1 MKVKDKK
8 QLILSSVA
16 GILIIT
22 GYFNFQNVEKNN
34 NLARLNEENIGDVQ
48 LVNSDSIV
56 MENKIENIV
65 QTNSNNIVNEIKKDN
80 EKKDKENSDVKDL
93 ENEKNTNDYFV
104 KTRLERD
111 EMYSRMLES
120 YSDIVNNNQISSEQK
135 AIAIQE
141 ISNINN
147 YKNGIMISENLI
159 KNKGFEDVAIL
170 INNKTVSVIIKKEM
184 LFDNDIVKIKNI
196 IETKLGFSAENISIS
211 NM

>member
-34 NLARLNEENIGDVQ
+34 SLAKINEENIGDVQ
-48 LVNSDSIV
+48 LVNSESLI
-56 MENKIENIV
+56 MENKIENII
-65 QTNSNNIVNEIKKDN
+65 QTNSNNVVNEIKKD
-80 EKKDKENSDVKDL
+80 EDKKYDVEKENNKNM
-93 ENEKNTNDYFV
+93 ENNTNDYFV

-120 YSDIVNNNQISSEQK
+120 YSSIVNNNQISSEQK

-159 KNKGFEDVAIL
+159 KNKGFEDVVIL
-170 INNKTVSVIIKKEM
+170 INNKTVSVIVKKEM
-184 LFDNDIVKIKNI
+184 LFDTDIVKIKNI
-196 IETKLGFSAENISIS
+196 IETKLGFNTENISIS

>member
-34 NLARLNEENIGDVQ
+34 SLAKVNEENIGDVQ
-48 LVNSDSIV
+48 LVNSESLI
-56 MENKIENIV
+56 MENKIENII
-65 QTNSNNIVNEIKKDN
+65 QTNSNNVVNEIKKD
-80 EKKDKENSDVKDL
+80 EDKKSDVEKENNKNM
-93 ENEKNTNDYFV
+93 ENNTNDYFV

-120 YSDIVNNNQISSEQK
+120 YSSIVNNNQISSEQK

-159 KNKGFEDVAIL
+159 KNKGFEDVVIL
-170 INNKTVSVIIKKEM
+170 INNKTVSVIVKKEM
-184 LFDNDIVKIKNI
+184 LFDTDIVKIKNI
-196 IETKLGFSAENISIS
+196 IETKLGFSTENISIS

>member
-34 NLARLNEENIGDVQ
+34 NLAKINEENIGDVQ
-48 LVNSDSIV
+48 LVNSEALI
-56 MENKIENIV
+56 MENKIENII
-65 QTNSNNIVNEIKKDN
+65 QTNSNTIINEVKKD
-80 EKKDKENSDVKDL
+80 EDKKIDKEK
-93 ENEKNTNDYFV
+93 ENNKEMENNTNDYFV

-120 YSDIVNNNQISSEQK
+120 YSSIVNNNQISSEQK

-159 KNKGFEDVAIL
+159 KNKGFEDVVIL
-170 INNKTVSVIIKKEM
+170 INNKTVSVIVKKEM
-184 LFDNDIVKIKNI
+184 LFDTDIVKIKNI
-196 IETKLGFSAENISIS
+196 IETKLGFNAENISIS

>member
-34 NLARLNEENIGDVQ
+34 SLAKINEENIGDVQ
-48 LVNSDSIV
+48 LVNSESLI
-56 MENKIENIV
+56 MENKIENII
-65 QTNSNNIVNEIKKDN
+65 QTNSNNVVNEIKKD
-80 EKKDKENSDVKDL
+80 EDKKSDVEKENNKNM
-93 ENEKNTNDYFV
+93 ENNTNDYFV

-120 YSDIVNNNQISSEQK
+120 YSSIVNNNQISSEQK

-147 YKNGIMISENLI
+147 YK
-159 KNKGFEDVAIL
+159 K
-170 INNKTVSVIIKKEM
+170 
-184 LFDNDIVKIKNI
+184 
-196 IETKLGFSAENISIS
+196 
-211 NM
+211 

>member
-34 NLARLNEENIGDVQ
+34 SLAKVNEENIGDVQ
-48 LVNSDSIV
+48 LVNSESLI
-56 MENKIENIV
+56 MENKIENII
-65 QTNSNNIVNEIKKDN
+65 QTNSNNVVNEIKKD
-80 EKKDKENSDVKDL
+80 EDKKSDVEKENNKKI
-93 ENEKNTNDYFV
+93 ENNTNDYFV

-120 YSDIVNNNQISSEQK
+120 YSSIVNNNQISSEQK

-159 KNKGFEDVAIL
+159 KNKGFEDVVIL
-170 INNKTVSVIIKKEM
+170 INNKTVSVIVKKEM
-184 LFDNDIVKIKNI
+184 LFDTDIVKIKNI
-196 IETKLGFSAENISIS
+196 IETKLGFSTENISIS